1 MILEFIHKGLERFY
15 RTGSKAGI
23 QARHADKLQRILSN
37 LDVANCAEDLD
48 LPGYRLHMLK
58 GSRQGVW
65 SITIQAN
72 WLITFR
78 FVGEDVELL
87 NYEDYH

>member
-1 MILEFIHKGLERFY
+1 M
-15 RTGSKAGI
+15 
-23 QARHADKLQRILSN
+23 
-37 LDVANCAEDLD
+37 
-48 LPGYRLHMLK
+48 PGYRLHMLK

-72 WLITFR
+72 WRITFR